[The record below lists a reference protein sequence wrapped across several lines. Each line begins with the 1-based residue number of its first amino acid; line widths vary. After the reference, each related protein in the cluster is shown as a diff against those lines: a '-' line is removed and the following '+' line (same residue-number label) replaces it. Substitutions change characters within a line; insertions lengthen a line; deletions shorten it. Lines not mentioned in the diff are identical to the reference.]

1 MARSRSYRVSLSP
14 VERKKIQH
22 AKWKANSDN
31 RRVRYAIILAADEK
45 RYGHALTY
53 KKITAKAG
61 ASIPTV
67 VDTLKKFCTGGI
79 TKAVTPLRNPNSNS
93 DTSRLKVAGA
103 DEARIIAKACS
114 APPEGYC
121 RWTLKLLDQEV
132 ILEEPVSISTI
143 GRVQRNNALHPHLG
157 EYWCIPPERIPSS
170 LPGWKTSWIS
180 TNSLAFR
187 LNLKIDYRLYHW
199 GRYSVIHWFM
209 SQHGDT
215 FLI

>member
-22 AKWKANSDN
+22 AKRKANSDN

-53 KKITAKAG
+53 KKIAAKAG

-79 TKAVTPLRNPNSNS
+79 TKAVTPLRNPNS
-93 DTSRLKVAGA
+93 DTSRLKVTGA

-114 APPEGYC
+114 APP
-121 RWTLKLLDQEV
+121 
-132 ILEEPVSISTI
+132 
-143 GRVQRNNALHPHLG
+143 G
-157 EYWCIPPERIPSS
+157 E
-170 LPGWKTSWIS
+170 
-180 TNSLAFR
+180 
-187 LNLKIDYRLYHW
+187 DH
-199 GRYSVIHWFM
+199 
-209 SQHGDT
+209 
-215 FLI
+215 

>member
-22 AKWKANSDN
+22 AKRKANTDN

-53 KKITAKAG
+53 KKIAAKAG

-79 TKAVTPLRNPNSNS
+79 TKAVTPLRNPNS
-93 DTSRLKVAGA
+93 DTSRLKVTGA

-132 ILEEPVSISTI
+132 ILEEPISID
-143 GRVQRNNALHPHLG
+143 R
-157 EYWCIPPERIPSS
+157 
-170 LPGWKTSWIS
+170 K
-180 TNSLAFR
+180 
-187 LNLKIDYRLYHW
+187 
-199 GRYSVIHWFM
+199 SVV
-209 SQHGDT
+209 
-215 FLI
+215 